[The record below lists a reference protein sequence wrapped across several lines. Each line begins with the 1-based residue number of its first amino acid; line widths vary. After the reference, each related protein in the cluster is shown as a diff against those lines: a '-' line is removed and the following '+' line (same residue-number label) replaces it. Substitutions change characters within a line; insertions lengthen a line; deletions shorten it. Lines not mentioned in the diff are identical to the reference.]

1 MKKISSYK
9 LARIAI
15 VATLYIGATLAV
27 APLSFGP
34 VQFRF
39 SEILVLLCF
48 YNPEFCF
55 SMILGCFISNLYS
68 PLTYYDLIFGVAST
82 VFTVAG
88 IYFFGKYKPLGRL
101 SLVFSSLFAS
111 VSMVFIA
118 WELTLLG
125 EPFLMSFLTTFT
137 GEFIV
142 VTVIGCPLFKKLEK
156 NKIFMNYIENRK
168 DF

>member
-1 MKKISSYK
+1 MKNGRLSAYK

-27 APLSFGP
+27 APLAFGP
-34 VQFRF
+34 IQFRF

-68 PLTYYDLIFGVAST
+68 PLTYYDLIFGVTST

-88 IYFFGKYKPLGRL
+88 IYLVGKYKPFGKL
-101 SLVFSSLFAS
+101 SLWISSLFAS
-111 VSMVFIA
+111 VSMIFIA
-118 WELTLLG
+118 WELMLLG
-125 EPFLMSFLTTFT
+125 EPFWLSLLTTFI
-137 GEFIV
+137 GEFVV
-142 VTVIGCPLFKKLEK
+142 VTVIGCPIFKQLEK
-156 NKIFMNYIENRK
+156 NEHFIEYIK
-168 DF
+168 K

>member
-1 MKKISSYK
+1 MKKGRLNSYS
-9 LARIAI
+9 LAKIAI

-34 VQFRF
+34 IQFRF

-55 SMILGCFISNLYS
+55 SMILGCFITNLYS
-68 PLTYYDLIFGVAST
+68 PLTYYDLIFGVMSTIFT
-82 VFTVAG
+82 VFG
-88 IYFFGKYKPLGRL
+88 IYLFGKFKPFGKL
-101 SLVFSSLFAS
+101 SLLVSTLFAS

-118 WELTLLG
+118 WELMLLG
-125 EPFLMSFLTTFT
+125 EPFWFSLLTTFI

-142 VTVIGCPLFKKLEK
+142 VTIIGYPIFKHLEK
-156 NKIFMNYIENRK
+156 NDQVMKYIK
-168 DF
+168 K

>member
-1 MKKISSYK
+1 MKKITAYQI
-9 LARIAI
+9 ARIAI

-34 VQFRF
+34 VQLRF

-55 SMILGCFISNLYS
+55 SMILGCFIANLYS
-68 PLTYYDLIFGVAST
+68 PLTYYDLIFGVMSTIFT
-82 VFTVAG
+82 VFG
-88 IYFFGKYKPLGRL
+88 IYLFGKYKPFKKL
-101 SLVFSSLFAS
+101 SLLVSTLFAS

-125 EPFLMSFLTTFT
+125 EPFWFSLLTTFI
-137 GEFIV
+137 GEFVV
-142 VTVIGCPLFKKLEK
+142 VTVLGYPIMKHLEK
-156 NKIFMNYIENRK
+156 NDQIMKYIK
-168 DF
+168 K

>member
-1 MKKISSYK
+1 MKDKKITSYQI
-9 LARIAI
+9 ARIAI

-34 VQFRF
+34 VQLRF

-55 SMILGCFISNLYS
+55 SMILGCFIANLYS
-68 PLTYYDLIFGVAST
+68 PLTYYDLIFGVMSTIFT
-82 VFTVAG
+82 VFG
-88 IYFFGKYKPLGRL
+88 IYLFGKFKPFKKF
-101 SLVFSSLFAS
+101 SLLISTLFAS

-118 WELTLLG
+118 WELTILG
-125 EPFLMSFLTTFT
+125 EPFWFSLLTTFI

-142 VTVIGCPLFKKLEK
+142 VTVLGYPIMKHLEK
-156 NKIFMNYIENRK
+156 NDQIMKYIK
-168 DF
+168 K